1 VVQEQTKVGQDWSGE
16 GDVEV
21 VDGGR
26 GRYARMRHVGNDG
39 EQGSKGVKHDNKA
52 RGDDAMERVLP
63 VPRSKSAGSV
73 KPNQPTH
80 LTRNCTHLT
89 CIRPKLNT
97 LIRWVRA

>member
-1 VVQEQTKVGQDWSGE
+1 MGY

-52 RGDDAMERVLP
+52 RGDDAMERSHYSCL
-63 VPRSKSAGSV
+63 SKESQ
-73 KPNQPTH
+73 KMP
-80 LTRNCTHLT
+80 
-89 CIRPKLNT
+89 
-97 LIRWVRA
+97 